1 MYKGPNLLRKVH
13 QNLMGF
19 VGFVGLV
26 ETRLEEIEI
35 AEDPAYDF
43 WGTVMAQMGKQD

>member
-19 VGFVGLV
+19 VRLV